1 MLSKSKD
8 MITRA
13 IKSGINMKFKEFIT
27 FNDIK
32 LENFIVDK
40 FFHNIQDDLA
50 IYMSDDLIEYFGYE
64 GTFRKQKEKVNE
76 LINNNFSEHKN
87 QSYWIYT
94 NDDYSKYLKERILLI
109 NNNSVP
115 LLRGTELYPPIDKS
129 NGKAKT
135 KHLII
140 MPEMFKEM
148 SMLCNTD
155 KGKQIRK
162 YYIKMIDALHLY
174 IEYQNKMELKT
185 VYEKLDKI
193 TLDMIEER
201 RQATEE
207 RIKAEA
213 ERIKAEAERIKAE
226 DRHQE
231 SQRKADEERIKS
243 DIERKESDIRFR
255 ALLGFAEDAK
265 VEAQDA
271 KEEVIIKIEELAE
284 TRADLGNVVNDR
296 VSIKRI
302 PENEYTYVVILKDI
316 SDIDVPYYVLRTQL
330 KSINSR
336 IKELRKKYT
345 SITEIFRI
353 YNPNANISW
362 KSICDKYPQNDIL
375 TSPSVIKSN
384 LKNWFSIKNMT
395 EEQFK
400 NKIIDMDNTERKNP
414 KFI

>member
-1 MLSKSKD
+1 MISRTRDMVTKS
-8 MITRA
+8 IN
-13 IKSGINMKFKEFIT
+13 SGINMKFTEFIT

-40 FFHNIQDDLA
+40 FFHNIRDDLA
-50 IYMSDDLIEYFGYE
+50 IYMSDELIEYFGYSGNIKE
-64 GTFRKQKEKVNE
+64 QKKSLNE

-87 QSYWIYT
+87 EFYWIYT
-94 NDDYSKYLKERILLI
+94 NKDYSKFLKERILLI
-109 NNNSVP
+109 NNFEGEYSP
-115 LLRGTELYPPIDKS
+115 SKLYPEIDKS

-148 SMLCNTD
+148 LMLCNTD

-213 ERIKAEAERIKAE
+213 ERIKAE

-255 ALLGFAEDAK
+255 ALLGFAEEAK

-271 KEEVIIKIEELAE
+271 KTEVIEKIEELVE
-284 TRADLGNVVNDR
+284 INTDLSNVIKDR
-296 VSIKRI
+296 VSTKRVS
-302 PENEYTYVVILKDI
+302 EKEHTYVVILKDD
-316 SDIDVPYYVLRTQL
+316 SDLEVPYYVLRTQL

-336 IKELRKKYT
+336 IKELKKKYT
-345 SITEIFRI
+345 TLREIFRI
-353 YNPNANISW
+353 YNPNATISW
-362 KSICDKYPQNDIL
+362 LSICEKYPQNDML
-375 TSPSVIKSN
+375 NEPSVIKSN
-384 LKNWFSIKNMT
+384 LKNWFAIRNMD

-400 NKIIDMDNTERKNP
+400 NKILDMDNTERMNP
-414 KFI
+414 KF

>member
-94 NDDYSKYLKERILLI
+94 NDDYSKFLKERILLI

-115 LLRGTELYPPIDKS
+115 LKRGTELYPPIDKS

-148 SMLCNTD
+148 LMLCNTD

>member
-94 NDDYSKYLKERILLI
+94 NDDYSKFLKERILLI

-115 LLRGTELYPPIDKS
+115 LKRGTELYPPIDKS

-148 SMLCNTD
+148 LMLCNTD

-201 RQATEE
+201 RQATE
-207 RIKAEA
+207 

>member
-94 NDDYSKYLKERILLI
+94 NDDYSKFLKERILLI

-115 LLRGTELYPPIDKS
+115 LKRGTELYPPIDKS

-148 SMLCNTD
+148 LMLCNTD

-213 ERIKAEAERIKAE
+213 ERIKAE

-271 KEEVIIKIEELAE
+271 KTEVIIKIEELAE

>member
-94 NDDYSKYLKERILLI
+94 NDDYSKFLKERILLI

-162 YYIKMIDALHLY
+162 YYI
-174 IEYQNKMELKT
+174 N
-185 VYEKLDKI
+185 
-193 TLDMIEER
+193 
-201 RQATEE
+201 
-207 RIKAEA
+207 
-213 ERIKAEAERIKAE
+213 
-226 DRHQE
+226 
-231 SQRKADEERIKS
+231 
-243 DIERKESDIRFR
+243 IR
-255 ALLGFAEDAK
+255 
-265 VEAQDA
+265 
-271 KEEVIIKIEELAE
+271 
-284 TRADLGNVVNDR
+284 
-296 VSIKRI
+296 
-302 PENEYTYVVILKDI
+302 
-316 SDIDVPYYVLRTQL
+316 
-330 KSINSR
+330 
-336 IKELRKKYT
+336 
-345 SITEIFRI
+345 
-353 YNPNANISW
+353 
-362 KSICDKYPQNDIL
+362 
-375 TSPSVIKSN
+375 
-384 LKNWFSIKNMT
+384 
-395 EEQFK
+395 
-400 NKIIDMDNTERKNP
+400 
-414 KFI
+414 